1 MPNPRS
7 AAGHIQQI
15 TWMVNENG
23 AAMSD
28 PNAGIRQAVLSGSIL
43 TASLWLDYGNAV
55 GSVTRRRWRGRFLR
69 QKSALFSLQADRRH
83 HTGAISGL
91 RKNHLKV
98 KESRFRQDIG

>member
-28 PNAGIRQAVLSGSIL
+28 PNAGISCAESRVATRQLGQRSRQLKQMAASSI
-43 TASLWLDYGNAV
+43 NAV
-55 GSVTRRRWRGRFLR
+55 VYFAELT
-69 QKSALFSLQADRRH
+69 LQAR
-83 HTGAISGL
+83 T
-91 RKNHLKV
+91 V
-98 KESRFRQDIG
+98 